1 MRISRIYVGESLAIG
16 SSIKLDTAAS
26 HYIRHVLRLKHG
38 AIVALFNGQDICD
51 YRSRL
56 EFDGKQTIAIVESKD
71 ELQTESPLESEI
83 IQGLSRSDHLD
94 FSIQKC
100 TELGVKKISIFNAE
114 HSQIPVKL
122 TQLDKRLSH
131 WRAIAIKA
139 CEQSGR
145 HMPPVIEFYK
155 SLDVALD
162 VAVDNQIKILLN
174 FDGKTLPE
182 CLKNARQED
191 RISIL
196 IGPEGGLSE
205 NEIRKALSYDFRGAR
220 LGPRVLRTE
229 TAAIASLA
237 IVQVLCGDFEA

>member
-26 HYIRHVLRLKHG
+26 HYIRNVLRLKHA
-38 AIVALFNGQDICD
+38 AIVALFNGQDECD
-51 YRSRL
+51 YWSRL
-56 EFDGKQTIAIVESKD
+56 EFDGKQTIAIIESSVD
-71 ELQTESPLESEI
+71 SRTESSLDSEI
-83 IQGLSRSDHLD
+83 LQGLSRSDHLD
-94 FSIQKC
+94 FTIQKC
-100 TELGVKKISIFNAE
+100 TELGLKRFTIFNAE
-114 HSQIPVKL
+114 HSQIPLKPA
-122 TQLDKRLSH
+122 QLDKRLAH

-155 SLDVALD
+155 SLDAALD
-162 VAVDNQIKILLN
+162 TAVDNHIKILLN

-182 CLKNARQED
+182 CLKSARQKD
-191 RISIL
+191 PISIL

-205 NEIRKALSYDFRGAR
+205 SEIRKAVDHDFRSAR

-229 TAAIASLA
+229 TAAIVSLA
-237 IVQVLCGDFEA
+237 IVQVLCGDFGT